1 MKLIIEKYLN
11 KLNKENMDFAMDSI
25 SSGKSFKMRYPQ
37 IEDDENIINKINTK
51 FKKRIL
57 IDFDRTIHKYSKG
70 YDSGEIYDSPF
81 KNTKLYI
88 NKLKDMNYEIVIF
101 SSRVSKEE
109 FPDTYLNS
117 INDVKNWLNKYE
129 IYFDK
134 ITSDKLPSILIID
147 DSSYRF
153 MGNWDEEFPKI
164 LNILK
169 QNDNRNF

>member
-1 MKLIIEKYLN
+1 MEKYLN
-11 KLNKENMDFAMDSI
+11 KIQDENMDFAMDSI
-25 SSGKSFKMRYPQ
+25 SSGKSLTSKLRQ
-37 IEDDENIINKINTK
+37 QKRIVDEDIVDKINKS

-70 YDSGEIYDSPF
+70 YDDGSIYDEPF
-81 KNTKLYI
+81 GNVKKYVD
-88 NKLKDMNYEIVIF
+88 KLKDMGYEIVIF
-101 SSRVSKEE
+101 TSRVSKEE
-109 FPDTYLNS
+109 FPDKYIEYTNK
-117 INDVKNWLNKYE
+117 VKDWLNKNK